1 MAHFAKVENGIVTDV
16 IVAKQ
21 EYIDTLKENYKWIKT
36 SYNTKGGVY
45 YEDNSQTPSEDQTK
59 ALRKNFAGIGY
70 SYDKKRDAF
79 IPQKPFDSW
88 LLDEATCNWVPP
100 KELPKDGRYYW
111 DESKLEW
118 VRVGDK

>member
-21 EYIDTLKENYKWIKT
+21 EFIDSLPDSNKWVKT
-36 SYNTKGGVY
+36 SFNTKGGVH
-45 YEDNSQTPSEDQTK
+45 YEENSDTPSKDQSK

-70 SYDKKRDAF
+70 TYDNKRDAF
-79 IPQKPFDSW
+79 IPEKPFPSW
-88 LLDEATCNWVPP
+88 LLDEETCNWTPP

-111 DESKLEW
+111 DESKQEW
-118 VRVGDK
+118 VKVGDK

>member
-16 IVAKQ
+16 IVANQ
-21 EYIDTLKENYKWIKT
+21 EYIDKLQGQWIKT
-36 SYNTKGGVY
+36 SYNTRAGVY
-45 YEDNSQTPSEDQTK
+45 YDSETPANDQSK

-79 IPQKPFDSW
+79 IPSKPFDSW
-88 LLDEATCNWVPP
+88 LLDEETCNWIPP
-100 KELPKDGRYYW
+100 KELPTDGRYYW

-118 VRVGDK
+118 VRSGDK